1 MAVDHFSKD
10 FSDTNFENLSEM
22 GWNYSGS
29 EIEPNRT
36 DYPCKYNKC

>member
-1 MAVDHFSKD
+1 MAVDPSTND

-22 GWNYSGS
+22 GWIYDGC
-29 EIEPNRT
+29 EIEPNRA